1 MEEASTP
8 ATAALLHGLGLH
20 PRDGF
25 AVLRAVR
32 DERGHVQGFERE
44 LGGGARWERVWSG
57 PSADRLRRRC
67 AEVLGG
73 GRPWSGRLRVLDP
86 ERAPH
91 ERRWWVHVLP
101 GGGDRVVC
109 HLQDLPAD
117 GPQPSEQAPDQRA
130 GHDPLTGLPGRPL
143 LLEHLQVA
151 LGRARRSGT
160 AVAVLSCDLDGFRA
174 VVDTLGQAAGD
185 EALVEVAARL
195 TSALRPGDVV
205 ARSGEDEFVALL
217 VDLPDEDS
225 ALAVAERVR
234 ASVGGHHRL
243 AAGEVVLAASMGLS
257 VTTSA
262 AREAGQLL
270 TEADTALLEAR
281 RRGRGQ
287 VQRYAPELHARA
299 SYRLSTEAEL
309 DRGLHR
315 GELRLHYQPKYD
327 LSSGAIAAVEV
338 LVRWQHPT
346 RGLLPPGQFLPV
358 AEDSDLILGI
368 GSWVLREACR
378 AGARWTE
385 LTDVA
390 PEIDVNL
397 AARQLHH
404 PQLFEEVMDAL
415 AHAGVDPGRLELEV
429 TETQMMTDLARA
441 ADTLARLQRAGVKV
455 ALDDFGTGHSSLTWL
470 QHLPADTLKL
480 DRSFVHRISDDPQ
493 SLEIVRAVI
502 DLSHALDL
510 RVVAEGIE
518 TDAQRHLLVGLGA
531 DLGQGF
537 HLARPMDEQQLAVA
551 LTTTRTTLPGRSG
564 AGR

>member
-1 MEEASTP
+1 MEDPSTP
-8 ATAALLHGLGLH
+8 ATAALLRGLHLH

-32 DERGHVQGFERE
+32 DERGRVQRFEPE
-44 LGGGARWERVWSG
+44 LGGGGRWERVWSG
-57 PSADRLRRRC
+57 PSADWLRRRC
-67 AEVLGG
+67 AEVLDG
-73 GRPWSGRLRVLDP
+73 GRAWSGRLHVLDP
-86 ERAPH
+86 EREPH
-91 ERRWWVHVLP
+91 ERRWQVHVLP
-101 GGGDRVVC
+101 GDAERVVC
-109 HLQDLPAD
+109 HLQDAPAD
-117 GPQPSEQAPDQRA
+117 GPRQPSDQRA
-130 GHDPLTGLPGRPL
+130 GHDPLTGLPARPL

-151 LGRARRSGT
+151 LGRSRRSGR
-160 AVAVLSCDLDGFRA
+160 AVAVVSCDLDGFRA
-174 VVDTLGQAAGD
+174 VVDTFGQAAGE

-327 LSSGAIAAVEV
+327 LLSGAIAAVEV

-346 RGLLPPGQFLPV
+346 RGLLPPGQFLPI

-378 AGARWTE
+378 VGAQWAE

-397 AARQLHH
+397 AARQVHH
-404 PQLFEEVMDAL
+404 PQLFEEVMGAL

-429 TETQMMTDLARA
+429 TETQVMTDLTRA
-441 ADTLARLQRAGVKV
+441 ADTLARLQGAGVKV

-480 DRSFVHRISDDPQ
+480 DRSFVHRIGDDPQ

-537 HLARPMDEQQLAVA
+537 HLARPMDEEQLAVA
-551 LTTTRTTLPGRSG
+551 LTTTRTTLPGRSS